1 MPLESSP
8 EHPVPLGRVLPLVRM
23 WIDLLGPVWVEAQVI
38 EINRRAGTSSVFLTL
53 RDRLAQVSASV
64 RVSTATLDSAGPLSE
79 NATVVARLKP
89 AFYEARGQFT
99 FYCDA
104 ITPIGEGRLLAQLEQ
119 TKRLLQAEGLFDPA
133 RKRRLPALPR
143 AIGLITGAGSAAER
157 DVVDNARRRWPAVRI
172 LTQHVLVQGPLAAAQ
187 LMEAVRVLDANP
199 ATEVIVIARGG
210 GSLEDLLPFSDEGLI
225 RAVFA
230 CRTPVVSAIGHESDS
245 PILDLVADL
254 RASTPTD
261 AAKRVVPDVAD
272 ELTQL
277 TRLRRRM
284 LQAVSGLVG
293 RQQEFLDAL
302 RSRPVL
308 IDPTATFGRR
318 YEQLADLRHRAN
330 RAIAT
335 TIERESALVGHHL
348 ARVRAMS
355 PQATL
360 DRGYTILL
368 DRDGAAVRSVDE
380 VQVGEDLVAQL
391 AEGQLVVEVLE
402 QRQRGES

>member
-23 WIDLLGPVWVEAQVI
+23 WIDRLGPVWVEAQVI

-157 DVVDNARRRWPAVRI
+157 DVVENARRRWPAVRI

-199 ATEVIVIARGG
+199 ATDVIVIAR
-210 GSLEDLLPFSDEGLI
+210 
-225 RAVFA
+225 
-230 CRTPVVSAIGHESDS
+230 
-245 PILDLVADL
+245 
-254 RASTPTD
+254 
-261 AAKRVVPDVAD
+261 
-272 ELTQL
+272 
-277 TRLRRRM
+277 
-284 LQAVSGLVG
+284 
-293 RQQEFLDAL
+293 
-302 RSRPVL
+302 
-308 IDPTATFGRR
+308 
-318 YEQLADLRHRAN
+318 
-330 RAIAT
+330 
-335 TIERESALVGHHL
+335 
-348 ARVRAMS
+348 
-355 PQATL
+355 
-360 DRGYTILL
+360 
-368 DRDGAAVRSVDE
+368 
-380 VQVGEDLVAQL
+380 
-391 AEGQLVVEVLE
+391 
-402 QRQRGES
+402 

>member
-1 MPLESSP
+1 
-8 EHPVPLGRVLPLVRM
+8 
-23 WIDLLGPVWVEAQVI
+23 
-38 EINRRAGTSSVFLTL
+38 
-53 RDRLAQVSASV
+53 
-64 RVSTATLDSAGPLSE
+64 
-79 NATVVARLKP
+79 
-89 AFYEARGQFT
+89 
-99 FYCDA
+99 
-104 ITPIGEGRLLAQLEQ
+104 
-119 TKRLLQAEGLFDPA
+119 
-133 RKRRLPALPR
+133 
-143 AIGLITGAGSAAER
+143 
-157 DVVDNARRRWPAVRI
+157 
-172 LTQHVLVQGPLAAAQ
+172 
-187 LMEAVRVLDANP
+187 
-199 ATEVIVIARGG
+199 
-210 GSLEDLLPFSDEGLI
+210 
-225 RAVFA
+225 
-230 CRTPVVSAIGHESDS
+230 VVSAIGHESDS

-272 ELTQL
+272 ETARVHQA
-277 TRLRRRM
+277 RQRM
-284 LQAVSGLVG
+284 LQAVSGLVV
-293 RQQEFLDAL
+293 RQQEFLNTL

-308 IDPTATFGRR
+308 MDPMATFGRR

-402 QRQRGES
+402 QRQRGAS